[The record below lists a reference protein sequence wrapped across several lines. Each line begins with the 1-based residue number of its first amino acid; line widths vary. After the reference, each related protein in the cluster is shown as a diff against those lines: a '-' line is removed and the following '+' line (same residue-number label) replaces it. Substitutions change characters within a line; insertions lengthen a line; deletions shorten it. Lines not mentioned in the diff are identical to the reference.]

1 MKNPII
7 AEVNILD
14 RIMYLL
20 EEDSVG
26 HLAQHDTKF
35 GQFVGQIYGAVQNKA
50 EQLQQIES

>member
-1 MKNPII
+1 
-7 AEVNILD
+7 
-14 RIMYLL
+14 MYLL